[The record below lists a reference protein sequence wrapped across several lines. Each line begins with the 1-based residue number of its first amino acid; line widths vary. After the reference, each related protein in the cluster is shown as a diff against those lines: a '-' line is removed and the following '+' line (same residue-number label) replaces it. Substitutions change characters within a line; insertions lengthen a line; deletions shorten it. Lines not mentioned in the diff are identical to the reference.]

1 MKGRGLLAGAALLLC
16 VPAPAQAAMGCWND
30 SQVAAAKVR
39 DLQSRLMVATL
50 RCSAMGVDVAAAYNR
65 FLAANR
71 ETIRGANA
79 VLMSQF
85 QTAHGRQAQV
95 HYDRFTTALANIY
108 GDDATSGTVC
118 AETVVL
124 AEEAAAAQGDVDA
137 LIGIADRLG
146 FIAAWPGGQCTV
158 TFAGGHCGGRGRARP
173 EAGPSP
179 TTYKDIFI
187 FAFAGRRG

>member
-1 MKGRGLLAGAALLLC
+1 MRGQKTRRAALVAGALMLC
-16 VPAPAQAAMGCWND
+16 VPAAAQAQTGCWNQT
-30 SQVAAAKVR
+30 QVAAAKVR

-50 RCSAMGVDVAAAYNR
+50 RCSAMGVNVAEAYNR

-71 ETIRGANA
+71 ETIRGANT
-79 VLMSQF
+79 VLMGQF

-108 GDDATSGTVC
+108 GDDATSDAVC

-124 AEEAAAAQGDVDA
+124 AEEAAEAGGDIDL

-146 FIAAWPGGQCTV
+146 FVAALPGGQCTV
-158 TFAGGHCGGRGRARP
+158 TFAGGGN
-173 EAGPSP
+173 
-179 TTYKDIFI
+179 
-187 FAFAGRRG
+187 